1 MIINTNIYKGNSD
14 MNKNKN
20 QKKPRFVELWIL
32 SNLSNIFSSRKK
44 ALGYIDKYY
53 STYGSKNFEIREIV

>member
-32 SNLSNIFSSRKK
+32 GNLSNIFTSRKDT
-44 ALGYIDKYY
+44 LNYINQYFG
-53 STYGSKNFEIREIV
+53 TYGSKNFEIREII

>member
-32 SNLSNIFSSRKK
+32 GNLSNIFTSRKDT
-44 ALGYIDKYY
+44 LNYINQYFG
-53 STYGSKNFEIREIV
+53 TYGSKNFE